1 MKRPKLSREEIEQY
15 RDLRFR
21 RVPGLRLKQVEDVL
35 DFVNGVGFC
44 FAFAARNSE
53 LPCAWHA
60 ACGMRNPVLPRH
72 IQHDETIGLIWSAK
86 DDLPAAK
93 KLYYGKAIKR
103 RPTFISLD
111 FFPYFYSL
119 AGLSG
124 EPEAYVAQYL
134 RGELSPVA
142 RRIMDALSEKAPMV
156 TAELK
161 IASGFAHPRKRYQ
174 FDQGMA
180 ELQAKFHVV
189 KIGEFYDPFTFLWDL
204 VSNRFVDEIEI
215 ASTIEAEAARIC
227 ILKKYLENL
236 LVSNRHQIQKLFGWA
251 ADAIQAALDR
261 LEMENNIYRVEVNGE
276 KGDWYCW
283 RPGQSDH

>member
-1 MKRPKLSREEIEQY
+1 MTQLQFSREEIEAY
-15 RDLRFR
+15 RDQRFR
-21 RVPGLRLKQVEDVL
+21 RLPRLRLQQVEDVL
-35 DFVNGVGFC
+35 DFVNDVGFC

-60 ACGMRNPVLPRH
+60 ACGRRNPVLPRH

-93 KLYYGKAIKR
+93 KLYYGKAIKK
-103 RPTFISLD
+103 RPSFISLE

-119 AGLSG
+119 MGLG
-124 EPEAYVAQYL
+124 GQPEAYVAQYL

-142 RRIMDALSEKAPMV
+142 KRIMDALYEKSPMV

-161 IASGFAHPRKRYQ
+161 IAAGLAHPRKRYQ
-174 FDQGMA
+174 FDRGMA

-204 VSNRFVDEIEI
+204 VRNRFATEIE
-215 ASTIEAEAARIC
+215 STHGLDLETARSQ
-227 ILKKYLENL
+227 ILLKYFENL
-236 LVSNRHQIQKLFGWA
+236 LVANPFQIHKLFGWTTTP
-251 ADAIQAALDR
+251 IQTALAQLQSED
-261 LEMENNIYRVEVNGE
+261 LIVRVEVTGE
-276 KGDWYCW
+276 KGEWYA
-283 RPGQSDH
+283 RRLE